1 MTFVLSVVFQATTE
15 MYSTPNGAQGPTEE
29 GEASGGESGDDQGE
43 WESDGEGEG
52 GDDVDS
58 SEEEEEEV
66 EPPRPKGRSKLTHDP
81 AREHGKATAP
91 VGQSSKHPRTSSP
104 TLTGN
109 APKHPRAAPSKP
121 PKALP
126 KMKIAVPTI
135 SG

>member
-66 EPPRPKGRSKLTHDP
+66 EPPRPEGRSKLTHDP
-81 AREHGKATAP
+81 VWERGSATAP
-91 VGQSSKHPRTSSP
+91 VGQSSKRPRTSSP
-104 TLTGN
+104 TPTGK

-126 KMKIAVPTI
+126 KMKMAVPTI